1 MKVVLDTNVLISG
14 LMLPKSVPGSIV
26 NGWKSGQFDLA
37 FSEEMLT
44 EVGRVLGYPKISK
57 RLEWDSALVERF
69 LLLLRYK
76 AEVVMID
83 GIEATVPRDADDNM
97 VLATLIQSRA
107 DYLVTGDQDL
117 LELQEQ
123 YPIIAP
129 ARFVEYL

>member
-14 LMLPKSVPGSIV
+14 LILPKSVPGSIV
-26 NGWKSGQFDLA
+26 NGWKSGQFELA
-37 FSEEMLT
+37 FSEEMLA
-44 EVGRVLGYPKISK
+44 EVGRVLSYPKIRK
-57 RLEWDSALVERF
+57 RLEWNAALIERF

-83 GIEATVPRDADDNM
+83 GIEVTVPRDANDNM
-97 VLATLIQSRA
+97 VLATLIRSEA
-107 DYLVTGDQDL
+107 DYLVSGDSDL

-123 YPIIAP
+123 YPIITP